1 MKKMYIVTYH
11 TGEFE
16 SSFEI
21 NIAVTKTREEA
32 ELLIDEIISHWNS
45 SEYDPNLDFVLNP
58 NNIWSLKF
66 QYGNDF
72 NPDAFN
78 ICVIRLYEV

>member
-1 MKKMYIVTYH
+1 MEKMYIVTYH

-78 ICVIRLYEV
+78 IYAIRLYEV

>member
-1 MKKMYIVTYH
+1 MEKMYIVTYH

-45 SEYDPNLDFVLNP
+45 PEYDLNLDFVLNP

-78 ICVIRLYEV
+78 ICAIRLYEV